1 VGLLALGEGMPSTL
15 KMQALRLLSWL
26 CITAGVS
33 ALAGGKGET
42 SCSSSRN
49 SLCVCGKLH
58 ANVKKMHE
66 VPKSRSFHSIQFLAL
81 VCMSFNDFVGVHV
94 GLWCS
99 DAAPRVPCTT
109 SVETTDQYC
118 APV

>member
-1 VGLLALGEGMPSTL
+1 MGLLALGEGMPSTL

-49 SLCVCGKLH
+49 SLCVRGMLH

-66 VPKSRSFHSIQFLAL
+66 VPKSRSIHSMQFPAL
-81 VCMSFNDFVGVHV
+81 VCMLFNDFVCRCACWALGA
-94 GLWCS
+94 LAIWCS
-99 DAAPRVPCTT
+99 AQSSMYYLSGDH
-109 SVETTDQYC
+109 
-118 APV
+118 